1 MSDISDVSMD
11 YEDDDGR
18 IHDDDGSQDDS
29 DQLPDDQDH
38 NDQDQEASSDDEVDA
53 VALQLSQLLGVK
65 TSMSQS

>member
-53 VALQLSQLLGVK
+53 VAVVTAPRGQDIDVSKLS
-65 TSMSQS
+65 